1 MIEDIDGTESGSS
14 GVKSKGRAQSGVQV
28 GAVVDVGDSFIF
40 VVRVMV
46 VMVDDDWKLDVVAD
60 DSTVVVVQVVMV
72 MVMLGG

>member
-1 MIEDIDGTESGSS
+1 LEIL
-14 GVKSKGRAQSGVQV
+14 
-28 GAVVDVGDSFIF
+28 FIF

>member
-1 MIEDIDGTESGSS
+1 MEIL
-14 GVKSKGRAQSGVQV
+14 
-28 GAVVDVGDSFIF
+28 FIF